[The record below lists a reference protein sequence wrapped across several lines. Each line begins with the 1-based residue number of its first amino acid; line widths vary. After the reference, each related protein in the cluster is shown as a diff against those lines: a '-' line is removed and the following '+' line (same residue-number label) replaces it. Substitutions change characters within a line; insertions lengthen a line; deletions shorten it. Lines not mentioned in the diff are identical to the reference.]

1 MQQKLETKKQFL
13 TQETNSWE
21 FAKFE
26 LDLLL
31 VMNEDGSDRLLTG
44 EISSE
49 FKNIELEPV
58 FGW

>member
-1 MQQKLETKKQFL
+1 
-13 TQETNSWE
+13 
-21 FAKFE
+21 
-26 LDLLL
+26 
-31 VMNEDGSDRLLTG
+31 MNEDGSDRLLTG